1 MGILDKKTRF
11 IDLVVTQ
18 EGKRQIAAGK
28 LRAEFA
34 SLSDC
39 NAFYDKAHN
48 DDVSQRLYFE
58 VMERPE
64 NSIVLE
70 KDDSG
75 KLLNFNFSPTGSIV
89 GNNIFL
95 KDTTNAQKLS
105 LKAVTGS
112 TFEVGQNSVLDST
125 LRHFKKNYF
134 IGTND
139 FCYK

>member
-34 SLSDC
+34 SLADS
-39 NAFYDKAHN
+39 NAFYDKGDRN
-48 DDVSQRLYFE
+48 DVTSRLYFE

-64 NSIVLE
+64 NAIVLE

-75 KLLNFNFSPTGSIV
+75 RIFNFNFSPTGSIV
-89 GNNIFL
+89 GDDIFV
-95 KDTTNAQKLS
+95 KD
-105 LKAVTGS
+105 V
-112 TFEVGQNSVLDST
+112 EV
-125 LRHFKKNYF
+125 KK
-134 IGTND
+134 
-139 FCYK
+139 